1 MYRKGQPISL
11 LIIEDHLLMLE
22 GIRSLMQEQPEIELT
37 GSYSLGMEA
46 LAFLEQN
53 SVDVILLDINLPDI
67 NGIELCRRIRK
78 LDKTVKILALSA
90 FSDRTFILQML
101 QNGANGY
108 ILKNTSS
115 KELMDAIHRVL
126 DHQIVLGPDVQQ
138 VIASSD
144 GRDLAELPRLTRREK
159 DVLQLIAKGLTNPE
173 VAARLGISTLTAETH
188 RKNIMQKL
196 KVNNAAAL
204 IKAAMDYALI

>member
-1 MYRKGQPISL
+1 MYRKPHPISL
-11 LIIEDHLLMLE
+11 LIVEDHLLMLE
-22 GIRSLMQEQPEIELT
+22 GIRSLMQGQPEIELA
-37 GSYSLGMEA
+37 GSYSLGLEA

-53 SVDVILLDINLPDI
+53 SVDIVLLDINLPDI
-67 NGIELCRRIRK
+67 SGMELCHRIRA
-78 LDKTVKILALSA
+78 LDRSVKILALSA
-90 FSDRTFILQML
+90 FSDRAFVLRML

-115 KELMDAIHRVL
+115 RELMDAIHRVL

-138 VIASSD
+138 AIGSPD
-144 GRDLAELPRLTRREK
+144 GRGLAEQPRLTRREK

-173 VAARLGISTLTAETH
+173 IAARLGISTLTAETH

-204 IKAAMDYALI
+204 VKAAIDHALI

>member
-1 MYRKGQPISL
+1 MYRKPRTISL
-11 LIIEDHLLMLE
+11 LIVEDHLLMLE
-22 GIRSLMQEQPEIELT
+22 GIRSLMLNQPEIELAA
-37 GSYSLGMEA
+37 SYSLGLEA

-67 NGIELCRRIRK
+67 SGIELCRRIRR
-78 LDKTVKILALSA
+78 LDNTVKILALSA

-101 QNGANGY
+101 QHGANGY

-115 KELMDAIHRVL
+115 RELIDAIQRVL

-138 VIASSD
+138 AIASAD
-144 GRDLAELPRLTRREK
+144 GRGLAEPPHLTRREK

-173 VAARLGISTLTAETH
+173 VAVQLGISTLTAETH

>member
-1 MYRKGQPISL
+1 MYRKAHPISL

-22 GIRSLMQEQPEIELT
+22 GIRSLMLDQPEIELA
-37 GSYSLGMEA
+37 GSYSLGLEA

-53 SVDVILLDINLPDI
+53 SVDVVLLDINLPDI
-67 NGIELCRRIRK
+67 SGVELCLRIRK
-78 LDKTVKILALSA
+78 LDKRVKILALSA

-115 KELMDAIHRVL
+115 RELMDAIHRVL

-144 GRDLAELPRLTRREK
+144 GRDLAEPPRLTRREK

-173 VAARLGISTLTAETH
+173 VAAQLGISTLTAETH

-204 IKAAMDYALI
+204 IKAAMDHSLI